1 MILRPLFAELRKRK
15 VVRAAAIYGAIAWG
29 VTEVVVTIVEQL
41 FLPQWVST
49 LATIFFVVGFPVA
62 MFLSWTFDFTAEGIE
77 RTTVA
82 SRRGTASI
90 VMSVVLLIA
99 GTTGLFFLIKPSL
112 QDREAQL
119 AAAPMVAANS
129 VAVLPFVNVGGD
141 PGDSYL
147 VVGLSDELRDQL
159 ARVSGLRIAA
169 RSSSVAALEQGLD
182 AGSMAAKLGVAKWV
196 EGTVRRQGNLLTVSV
211 QLIDSSNGLALWTET
226 FKRGPQELLNIQQAI
241 AETVVRYVLPGAAGV
256 VPEPATR
263 DPAANELMLEA
274 RHLEHQ
280 VRERL
285 DVDRAT
291 LLQAIRL
298 YRKASEVDPE
308 SALAHSRL
316 AGALIY
322 LGELDAA
329 EAPIFRALSLGPG
342 LSEVQNSLG
351 EFYWARG
358 RVREAGAA
366 WARAIELDADNP
378 DALAN
383 RAYSLWLQGQTDD
396 VPELYRRALALD
408 PLSIERYAALGT
420 YLALESHIDEAREVV
435 SEVERLFDGA
445 AAYRVIAELH
455 DMLGDVDV
463 AIAWAI
469 RARDLEPNNPLHV
482 YKLAEYHADI
492 GDFDTALRLDPNGI
506 GILFKM
512 RRYQEMID
520 LAEFAMI
527 EQPGDLQIR
536 TLLAIAYNALGAYES
551 ALHVLGTAGLP
562 ESDFSGWRSTEH
574 INGYVALQNALY
586 GFGRTDM
593 ARELVMW
600 AVEIGYSES
609 FDWWINTNEACARAI
624 LGQDELAREA
634 LEDAQHGLHLP
645 WDPILKDS
653 PCFERF
659 EDDPVYRNTLHYYD
673 GRRAMLLER
682 LPTTL
687 AEFGVEL

>member
-1 MILRPLFAELRKRK
+1 VILRPLFAELRKRK

-112 QDREAQL
+112 QDREVQL